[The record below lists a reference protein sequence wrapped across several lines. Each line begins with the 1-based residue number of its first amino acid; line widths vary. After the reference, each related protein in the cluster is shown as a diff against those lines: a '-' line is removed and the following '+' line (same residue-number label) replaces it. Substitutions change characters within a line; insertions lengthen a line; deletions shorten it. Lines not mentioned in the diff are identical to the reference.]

1 MLWIAAD
8 GSTDGRAALGAAEA
22 PGDAPGDTRCVRMSP
37 SENFMYF
44 GPSRPV
50 LTYASPPT

>member
-8 GSTDGRAALGAAEA
+8 GSTEGRATLGAADA
-22 PGDAPGDTRCVRMSP
+22 PGDAPGIIVRMSP